1 MPALRRVRFVGIGY
15 TVLVTRLSPLL
26 AALALAALA
35 AVGASS
41 AAQAPITQAA
51 SGKTFH
57 VAKGRAT
64 TLRLSNRWRWSEPRP
79 STHAVE
85 LTPVEYF
92 VDPGFR
98 EWTIEGR
105 ARGRV
110 TIRSLG
116 RPNCDGCAL
125 ATRRFA
131 VTIVVS

>member
-1 MPALRRVRFVGIGY
+1 MPALRRVRIVVTGY
-15 TVLVTRLSPLL
+15 VFFLTRLSPLV
-26 AALALAALA
+26 AALALASLA
-35 AVGASS
+35 AVGVSA

-57 VAKGRAT
+57 VAKGRAM
-64 TLRLSNRWRWSEPRP
+64 TLRLSNRWHWSEPRT
-79 STHAVE
+79 STRAVE

-98 EWTIEGR
+98 EWTIQGR
-105 ARGRV
+105 AQGRV
-110 TIRSLG
+110 TIHSLG

-131 VTIVVS
+131 VTIVVG